1 MIDPNEIRSNS
12 LYSNKPKDDIKIPSC
27 RSLPELEFCPERVQ
41 TEEWTDVGHH
51 PGVHLAVTPEV
62 RFCPETHLVR
72 SRLVQDGEKLVLN
85 GAGTFR
91 VGPVHKEYR
100 RTSSHEC
107 FICLFLS
114 NLLLAFLSKT

>member
-1 MIDPNEIRSNS
+1 MPYNS

-27 RSLPELEFCPERVQ
+27 RSSPELEFCPERVK

-62 RFCPETHLVR
+62 RLGPETHLIG
-72 SRLVQDGEKLVLN
+72 SRLVQDGEKLVSD
-85 GAGTFR
+85 GTGTFR
-91 VGPVHKEYR
+91 VGPVHREYR
-100 RTSSHEC
+100 RTPSHEC

-114 NLLLAFLSKT
+114 SLRLAFF